1 MARTLFCGVA
11 ALALGAVAEPL
22 QFGDGPLGLTFA
34 PEADGYGIR
43 RIENRLGAGVSFVD
57 PDGRGADFWELEF
70 HARRADGSVETAKLD
85 NRSPSA
91 RRTARRGDRLGFRW
105 EGLFCGIMQA
115 MSQPPELD

>member
-43 RIENRLGAGVSFVD
+43 RIENRLGAVFG
-57 PDGRGADFWELEF
+57 
-70 HARRADGSVETAKLD
+70 KLH
-85 NRSPSA
+85 NYPKV
-91 RRTARRGDRLGFRW
+91 
-105 EGLFCGIMQA
+105 
-115 MSQPPELD
+115 QPVLPRKWAYITLIS